1 MLLPIFDHVRA
12 EVTDTTTFTD
22 EKKRAEV
29 DAWLYET
36 CTKCLQ
42 HIIDIV
48 DQYYKLVKPIIPKIL
63 DLLAN
68 FIRYSTLVHRFCL
81 PPACP
86 LRLLDIPAVWLDA
99 FQISV

>member
-1 MLLPIFDHVRA
+1 MRIFDSVLLPIFDHVRA

-22 EKKRAEV
+22 EMKRAEV

-68 FIRYSTLVHRFCL
+68 FIRQVPSQDLYASWS
-81 PPACP
+81 
-86 LRLLDIPAVWLDA
+86 VWLKSGR
-99 FQISV
+99 IPGLTSG

>member
-1 MLLPIFDHVRA
+1 MQVLFDTLKFHGGAFSTPFWMRVFDSVLLPIFDHVRA

-48 DQYYKLVKPIIPKIL
+48 VHYYQLVKPIIPKIL

-68 FIRYSTLVHRFCL
+68 FIR
-81 PPACP
+81 
-86 LRLLDIPAVWLDA
+86 
-99 FQISV
+99 